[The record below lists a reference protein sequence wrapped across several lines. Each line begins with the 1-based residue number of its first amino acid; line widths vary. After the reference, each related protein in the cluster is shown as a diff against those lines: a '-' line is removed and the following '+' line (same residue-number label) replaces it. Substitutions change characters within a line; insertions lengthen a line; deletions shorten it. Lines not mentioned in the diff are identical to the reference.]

1 MSGFHLSNLSSFL
14 GPPLLHAEGHGLDWE
29 ALTGHPAL
37 FPFDVHLNTLAL
49 RQQPRLQVHRQGDQT
64 DWVEVSTG

>member
-1 MSGFHLSNLSSFL
+1 M
-14 GPPLLHAEGHGLDWE
+14 DWE

-37 FPFDVHLNTLAL
+37 FPFDVHLNPLAL